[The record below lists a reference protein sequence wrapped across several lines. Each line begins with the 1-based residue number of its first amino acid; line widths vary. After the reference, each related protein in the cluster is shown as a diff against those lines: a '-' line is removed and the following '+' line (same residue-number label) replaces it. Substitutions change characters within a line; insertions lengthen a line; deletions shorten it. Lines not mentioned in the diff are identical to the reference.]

1 MEYPKKYLPKKLS
14 KRDKNK
20 QKKALEK
27 AREGYKNQKYI
38 DRPKV
43 DIKNKESP
51 HIVKAKKIYKIDK
64 IVPDKV
70 LADKTG
76 CSISGLKQ
84 IVKKGEEFESLKL
97 ENYRIEKLL
106 AAKRGGL
113 KTVLIP
119 IDNKKDLV
127 EIPDNIKN
135 VFLELYELIEKNQVG
150 YKS

>member
-27 AREGYKNQKYI
+27 AREGYKNKKYI

-51 HIVKAKKIYKIDK
+51 HIVKAKKIYKINK

-70 LADKTG
+70 SNFVHRKAILGKDATSVFFF
-76 CSISGLKQ
+76 CSVVRSPE
-84 IVKKGEEFESLKL
+84 VESSKG
-97 ENYRIEKLL
+97 
-106 AAKRGGL
+106 
-113 KTVLIP
+113 
-119 IDNKKDLV
+119 
-127 EIPDNIKN
+127 
-135 VFLELYELIEKNQVG
+135 
-150 YKS
+150 